1 MNSKIKLALPLVL
14 LSLMSLSG
22 CGADE
27 NIPKEECIPNPNALI
42 DPCADYSN
50 ILESTGK
57 PVIYLYPEQETKVSV
72 QVAYQGLLTSTY
84 PQAQNGAWEVIA
96 SPDGTLSDGNRTYD
110 YLFWEGISP
119 LTETFQFT
127 DGFVV
132 QREEIIPFLEEKL
145 TVLGLNDSEQDDFI
159 SYWLPQMNGKGW
171 VMVRFLKDEYEAM
184 VKTTI
189 VPQPDTVIRVFMIV
203 KEIDSPV
210 DLPMQELTPAPERSG
225 FTVVEWG
232 GSDLGE

>member
-14 LSLMSLSG
+14 LSLMSLNG
-22 CGADE
+22 CGGEDS
-27 NIPKEECIPNPNALI
+27 P
-42 DPCADYSN
+42 DPVVPPP
-50 ILESTGK
+50 ITVEK
-57 PVIYLYPEQETKVSV
+57 PVLYLYPEQETKVSV

-171 VMVRFLKDEYEAM
+171 VMVRF
-184 VKTTI
+184 
-189 VPQPDTVIRVFMIV
+189 
-203 KEIDSPV
+203 
-210 DLPMQELTPAPERSG
+210 
-225 FTVVEWG
+225 
-232 GSDLGE
+232 

>member
-1 MNSKIKLALPLVL
+1 MNLKIKLSIPLIL
-14 LSLMSLSG
+14 LALMSLNG

-27 NIPKEECIPNPNALI
+27 NIPEEECIPNPNALI

-50 ILESTGK
+50 ILESTDK
-57 PVIYLYPEQETKVSV
+57 PVLYLYPEKEIPVSV
-72 QVAYQGLLTSTY
+72 KVDYQGMITSTY
-84 PQAQNGAWEVIA
+84 PQAQDGNWEVFA
-96 SPDGTLSDGNRTYD
+96 SPDGMLSDGKRTYN

-132 QREEIIPFLEEKL
+132 PREEIVPFLEEKL
-145 TVLGLNDSEQDDFI
+145 TVLGLNNLEQDDFI
-159 SYWLPQMNGKGW
+159 SYWLPQMNGKEW

-184 VKTTI
+184 VQNTI

-203 KEIDSPV
+203 KETDLPV
-210 DLPMQELTPAPERSG
+210 DLPVQELTPAPERSG

-232 GSDLGE
+232 GSHLGE